1 MGKERHKDNALKTYV
16 LKVNMHCCCNG
27 CIKKIKDGVKEIILS
42 EGVDSADL
50 VVEKSEVTVVGTM
63 DPENL
68 CCLFHE
74 LTRKDVKIETRR
86 NMSGGGTTPSQETNN
101 RDGQAPPDS
110 FARETT
116 GRLRNSLSA
125 SPVMPSAPPLPE
137 TWRGQAVPSER
148 CAYRW
153 SAPSA
158 GALCV
163 WTASD
168 VAGILAVYE
177 L

>member
-101 RDGQAPPDS
+101 RDGPSRLICPRDYRKTAKQPQCLPRNAKRP
-110 FARETT
+110 AAT
-116 GRLRNSLSA
+116 GD
-125 SPVMPSAPPLPE
+125 MEGPSRAFGAMCIPLVG
-137 TWRGQAVPSER
+137 TFCR
-148 CAYRW
+148 CALR
-153 SAPSA
+153 
-158 GALCV
+158 V
-163 WTASD
+163 D
-168 VAGILAVYE
+168 RI
-177 L
+177 